1 MELTVLDEPDTMRT
15 ELTVAGTRVFDGI
28 PVADFEEGIPE
39 EALVFHQFSQ
49 NMTFEVAQD
58 DPLMGATISRW
69 GAHGLER
76 MDARPD

>member
-1 MELTVLDEPDTMRT
+1 MRT
-15 ELTVAGTRVFDGI
+15 ELTVTGTRVFDGI

-49 NMTFEVAQD
+49 NMTFDVARTIRSWG
-58 DPLMGATISRW
+58 PTISRW

-76 MDARPD
+76 VDARPD